1 MNRSVFGLFAVCGL
15 AASAFAAAPETFGP
29 FAAVISDGA
38 LNAATNSVVTGTST
52 GAYALGSVTVNGTL
66 NSSGIGSWESESRI
80 RVIPDALP
88 LNAFTVQPFTTNAV
102 FTSVTATG
110 FVHTVAAPFDPV
122 GGVTFRFFESFD
134 DAGGA
139 DATWSTIDLTFDG
152 SAAPTNPTG
161 LGGNTGGFN
170 DAATPLVVVVGVQPG
185 ANPVSSNVT
194 VEVDLTS
201 VGGSATQQL
210 FDDGTNGDDV
220 AGDLVFVYSTTVA
233 GTVTPGD
240 YAVLATINDAE
251 SRSAF
256 ATANL
261 RIFAAPTALTTP
273 TLCNV
278 TTTSAHT
285 FTSTGE
291 VKWYTITLPEVSDAL
306 GTFFDI
312 ATDSSTNGTLDP
324 DTEMALY
331 GADGFGIGADDD
343 SGPGFLSALTFG
355 RILPNRPSLVAGGL
369 LNDGFNG
376 DLTPGT
382 YYLAVSRYN
391 TVFNVAGFFVTGG
404 TDAFAETDT
413 PDFNLVM
420 QLGDACTIPPTGV
433 GLATPDVL
441 LDGATTLFTV
451 EVTAGQNPVSTGL
464 TVSADLSAIG
474 GSATQ
479 AFVDDGTGG
488 DVLGGDGIYS
498 FTYTVPVSTAADI
511 YALPFTVSDAESRTF
526 TGDIA
531 LLVSNEPTA
540 TDLCRVF
547 SPEFSGKLVNDATY
561 NAGDV
566 LWYKLQIPAAATDA
580 GSTYLDITVFDSN
593 IADNG
598 FGVNDTEIG
607 LYDSTGLAISIDDDG
622 GPGFSSQ
629 LSFGDTVNT
638 RPADLDGAIFD
649 GIDGDLAAGTY
660 YLAVSTYNA
669 AFFVDS
675 WAVITTGAVAGTID
689 VDVRTNIAGCV
700 ADVDD
705 GTATGTPD
713 GGVTIDDLLYYLAIF
728 NSGNVCSD
736 VDDGTATGARDGG
749 VTIDDLLYYLAR
761 FNGGC

>member
-1 MNRSVFGLFAVCGL
+1 MNRTVFGLFAVCGL

-29 FAAVISDGA
+29 FTSVPSSGA
-38 LNAATNSVVTGTST
+38 LGAATNAVENVTST
-52 GAYALGSVTVNGTL
+52 GGYALGSVTVNGTL
-66 NSSGIGSWESESRI
+66 NSAGIGSWSSEARI
-80 RVIPDALP
+80 RVTPAALP
-88 LNAFTVQPFTTNAV
+88 LNAFTVQPFVTQAAFTTE
-102 FTSVTATG
+102 TATG
-110 FVHTVAAPFDPV
+110 YVHSVATPFDPTGNV
-122 GGVTFRFFESFD
+122 ELRFFESFVD
-134 DAGGA
+134 GA
-139 DATWSTIDLTFDG
+139 VDATWSTIDFTFDG
-152 SAAPTNPTG
+152 SSAPTNPTG

-170 DAATPLVVVVGVQPG
+170 DATTPLVVVVGVQPG

-233 GTVTPGD
+233 GSVTPGD
-240 YAVLATINDAE
+240 YSVLATINDAE

-256 ATANL
+256 ATATL
-261 RIFAAPTALTTP
+261 RIFDAPTALATP
-273 TLCNV
+273 TTCTV
-278 TTTSAHT
+278 TTESSHV
-285 FTSTGE
+285 FSSTGE

-306 GTFFDI
+306 GTFFDV

-324 DTEMALY
+324 DTEIALY
-331 GADGFGIGADDD
+331 DADGFGIAADDD

-355 RILPNRPSLVAGGL
+355 RILPNRPALVAGGL

-391 TVFNVAGFFVTGG
+391 TAFGVAGFFVTGG
-404 TDAFAETDT
+404 VDAVAETDT

-420 QLGDACTIPPTGV
+420 QLGDSCTIPPTGV

-441 LDGATTLFTV
+441 LDGASTLFTV

-464 TVSADLSAIG
+464 AVTADLSAIG

-479 AFVDDGTGG
+479 VFVDDGTGG
-488 DVLGGDGIYS
+488 DVLGGDGIFSY
-498 FTYTVPVSTAADI
+498 TYTVPASTPGDI
-511 YALPFTVSDAESRTF
+511 YALPFTVTDAQSRSFSDN
-526 TGDIA
+526 IA
-531 LLVSNEPTA
+531 LLVSNQPAA

-547 SPEFSGKLVNDATY
+547 DPEFSGKLVDDATY

-566 LWYKLQIPAAATDA
+566 LWYKIQVPGAATDA
-580 GSTYLDITVFDSN
+580 GSTYLDITVFESN

-598 FGVNDTEIG
+598 FGPNDTEIG
-607 LYDSTGLAISIDDDG
+607 LYDSTGLAISIDDDS

-638 RPADLDGAIFD
+638 RAADGDGAIFD

-660 YLAVSTYNA
+660 YLAVSTYNTE
-669 AFFVDS
+669 FFVDS
-675 WAVITTGAVAGTID
+675 WAVITNGAVAGTID

-713 GGVTIDDLLYYLAIF
+713 GGVTIDDLLYYLA
-728 NSGNVCSD
+728 
-736 VDDGTATGARDGG
+736 
-749 VTIDDLLYYLAR
+749 R